1 MNTKAWIENRAF
13 WIAVIALAV
22 AALLVLAAPAEGRS
36 SFYVDVSNS
45 AAEAARGNPA
55 AAAAPAMTIR
65 ASHYARLGSLTP
77 AEAANLGNI
86 APPAAPAAV
95 TLAASH
101 YARLGSL
108 TPAEA
113 ASLGNIAPP
122 AAPAMTIRA
131 SHYARLG
138 SLTPA
143 EAASL
148 GNIAPP
154 AAPAAATLAASHY
167 ARLGSLTPAE
177 AASLG
182 NIAPAAAPASLY
194 TSSSASGEFQSI
206 KTGGVVFAAPGQYQW
221 IRPEGIKASGAKW

>member
-113 ASLGNIAPP
+113 ASLGNIAP
-122 AAPAMTIRA
+122 
-131 SHYARLG
+131 
-138 SLTPA
+138 
-143 EAASL
+143 
-148 GNIAPP
+148 
-154 AAPAAATLAASHY
+154 
-167 ARLGSLTPAE
+167 
-177 AASLG
+177 
-182 NIAPAAAPASLY
+182 AAAPASLF